1 MKRRTNHAAPVPFD
15 SRSLLLFAAI
25 TMGAS
30 SATVWAQS
38 AAAPADRDASVV
50 ALFAQADKN
59 GDKSL
64 SSEEAKAI
72 PALAENFSAVDTN
85 GDGKISQ
92 AEFVASLAPAKS

>member
-1 MKRRTNHAAPVPFD
+1 MKKRTSHHAAPIPFD
-15 SRSLLLFAAI
+15 SRSLVLFAAI

-30 SATVWAQS
+30 ATVWAQS
-38 AAAPADRDASVV
+38 AALPADEDVNVV

-72 PALAENFSAVDTN
+72 PALAEHFSAVDTN

-92 AEFVASLAPAKS
+92 AEFVASLAPAKT

>member
-1 MKRRTNHAAPVPFD
+1 MKRRTTHHTAPIPFD

-25 TMGAS
+25 TMGT

-38 AAAPADRDASVV
+38 AAAPVDRDASVV

-72 PALAENFSAVDTN
+72 PALAEHFSAVDTN

-92 AEFVASLAPAKS
+92 AEFVASMAPAKS